1 MDGLKSML
9 AWVAGWLLTT
19 AAIGAG
25 LVIYT
30 LARGGTVHQTP
41 TCGGGSDANLY
52 SLGLTA
58 ASLATIVALAWWALG
73 ATSLRARWARVI
85 LVAIASPPIA
95 FAGIFLVGS
104 LFTLACTFG
113 APIL

>member
-9 AWVAGWLLTT
+9 VWVAGWLLTT

-25 LVIYT
+25 LVVYT
-30 LARGGTVHQTP
+30 IARGGSVHVTP
-41 TCGGGSDANLY
+41 TCAGNDANLY

-58 ASLATIVALAWWALG
+58 ASLATILALAWWALG

-85 LVAIASPPIA
+85 VVAVVSPPIA

-113 APIL
+113 LPTG